1 MIARIALLLV
11 SIPLLVH
18 GADGLYH
25 ALRSRSQVVISCE
38 AFAQQRPASH
48 WVRITGCDADYL
60 RAGYRESGGRITEL
74 LLPMTA
80 PEVPANA
87 PVSLIASSTD
97 PDVLALAEQ
106 AVRGAGATS
115 QNAFL
120 LAMLQVVTETG
131 AAREV
136 VGLTRSPVEM
146 FRSRGTLDAI
156 QAPLARNV
164 VVVDLG
170 RRPGPLL
177 PGIAFVAGLQA
188 LLMALVLSM
197 RARRRTHATAPE
209 LSSEGMP
216 VANVNAAPR
225 HTPEFRRL
233 MLVNLPPHAAAAELE
248 NATPL
253 GTQHAVRSALA
264 HVLPGITFNDHG
276 LGQFNHADHTM
287 LFDLGDAPQV
297 WTATVDVTGD
307 AAPEALRDLIMQTGW
322 RAYAPRLGR
331 FITAADL
338 KRDE

>member
-1 MIARIALLLV
+1 
-11 SIPLLVH
+11 
-18 GADGLYH
+18 
-25 ALRSRSQVVISCE
+25 
-38 AFAQQRPASH
+38 
-48 WVRITGCDADYL
+48 VRITGCDADYL

-80 PEVPANA
+80 PDVPTNA
-87 PVSLIASSTD
+87 PVSLIVSSTD
-97 PDVLALAEQ
+97 PGVLALTEQ
-106 AVRGAGATS
+106 AVRGPGATS

-136 VGLTRSPVEM
+136 IGLARSPLEM
-146 FRSRGTLDAI
+146 VRSHGALGAI
-156 QAPLARNV
+156 RAPLAENV

-177 PGIAFVAGLQA
+177 PGIASAAGLLA
-188 LLMALVLSM
+188 LLTAVVFSM
-197 RARRRTHATAPE
+197 RARRSPHPAPPE
-209 LSSEGMP
+209 RSPGEAP
-216 VANVNAAPR
+216 VTSVTAAPR
-225 HTPEFRRL
+225 RTPEFRRL
-233 MLVNLPPHAAAAELE
+233 MLVNLPPNAAAAELE

-253 GTQHAVRSALA
+253 GTQHAVRTALA
-264 HVLPGITFNDHG
+264 QVLPGITFNDHG
-276 LGQFNHADHTM
+276 LGQFNHADHSM
-287 LFDLGDAPQV
+287 LFDLGDGPQV

-307 AAPEALRDLIMQTGW
+307 AAPEALRDLIVQTGW

>member
-1 MIARIALLLV
+1 MIARISLLLV

-38 AFAQQRPASH
+38 AFAQQRPSSH

-80 PEVPANA
+80 PDVPANG

-97 PDVLALAEQ
+97 PEVLALTEQ
-106 AVRGAGATS
+106 AVRGPGATT

-136 VGLTRSPVEM
+136 VGLARSPVEM
-146 FRSRGTLDAI
+146 IRSRGALDAI
-156 QAPLARNV
+156 RAPLADNV

-170 RRPGPLL
+170 RRPGRLL
-177 PGIAFVAGLQA
+177 PGIAFVAGMLA
-188 LLMALVLSM
+188 LLMAVVLSI
-197 RARRRTHATAPE
+197 RARRTTDAAVAGLSAEGTPAT
-209 LSSEGMP
+209 SVS
-216 VANVNAAPR
+216 AAPR
-225 HTPEFRRL
+225 QTPEFRRL
-233 MLVNLPPHAAAAELE
+233 MLVNLPPTAAAAELE

-253 GTQHAVRSALA
+253 GTQHSVRSALA
-264 HVLPGITFNDHG
+264 QVLPGITFNDHG

-287 LFDLGDAPQV
+287 LFDLGDGAQV

>member
-25 ALRSRSQVVISCE
+25 ALRSRSQAVISCE
-38 AFAQQRPASH
+38 AFAQQRPSSK

-80 PEVPANA
+80 PDVPANA
-87 PVSLIASSTD
+87 PISLIASSRD
-97 PDVLALAEQ
+97 PEVLALTEQ
-106 AVRGAGATS
+106 AVRGDGAAN

-120 LAMLQVVTETG
+120 LSMLQVVTETG

-136 VGLTRSPVEM
+136 VGLVRSPLEM
-146 FRSRGTLDAI
+146 VRARGALDAI
-156 QAPLARNV
+156 RAPLAPNV
-164 VVVDLG
+164 AVVDLG

-188 LLMALVLSM
+188 LLMAVILSI
-197 RARRRTHATAPE
+197 RARRRVPTEASSPAAEGTHAAGVDPARRE
-209 LSSEGMP
+209 
-216 VANVNAAPR
+216 
-225 HTPEFRRL
+225 TPEFRRL
-233 MLVNLPPHAAAAELE
+233 MLVNLPPNAAAAELE

-253 GTQHAVRSALA
+253 GTQHSVRSALA
-264 HVLPGITFNDHG
+264 QVLPGITFNDHG
-276 LGQFNHADHTM
+276 LGQFNQADHTM
-287 LFDLGDAPQV
+287 LFDLGDGPQV

-307 AAPEALRDLIMQTGW
+307 AAPEALRDLIMRTGW

-338 KRDE
+338 KRGD

>member
-18 GADGLYH
+18 GADGLNH
-25 ALRSRSQVVISCE
+25 SLRSRSQVVVSCE
-38 AFAQQRPASH
+38 AFAQQRPSSH

-80 PEVPANA
+80 PDVPANA

-97 PDVLALAEQ
+97 PEVLALTEQ
-106 AVRGAGATS
+106 AVRGPGATS

-136 VGLTRSPVEM
+136 VGLARSPLEM
-146 FRSRGTLDAI
+146 VRSRGALDAI
-156 QAPLARNV
+156 RAPLAEHV

-177 PGIAFVAGLQA
+177 PGIALVAGLQA
-188 LLMALVLSM
+188 LVTAVVLSM
-197 RARRRTHATAPE
+197 RARQRTHAAAPA
-209 LSSEGMP
+209 LSPEGAPAMS
-216 VANVNAAPR
+216 ANAAPR
-225 HTPEFRRL
+225 PTPEFRRL
-233 MLVNLPPHAAAAELE
+233 MLVNLPPNAAASELE

-253 GTQHAVRSALA
+253 GTQHAVRAALA
-264 HVLPGITFNDHG
+264 QVLPGITFNDHG
-276 LGQFNHADHTM
+276 LGQFNRADHTM
-287 LFDLGDAPQV
+287 LFDLGDGPQV

-338 KRDE
+338 KRDD

>member
-11 SIPLLVH
+11 SIPLIVH
-18 GADGLYH
+18 GADGLYQS
-25 ALRSRSQVVISCE
+25 LRSRSQAVVSCE
-38 AFAQQRPASH
+38 AFAQQRPSSQ

-80 PEVPANA
+80 PDVPANA

-97 PDVLALAEQ
+97 PEVLALTEQ
-106 AVRGAGATS
+106 AVRGPGATS

-136 VGLTRSPVEM
+136 VGLARSPLEM
-146 FRSRGTLDAI
+146 VRSRGALDAI
-156 QAPLARNV
+156 RAPLAENV

-188 LLMALVLSM
+188 LLMAVVLSM
-197 RARRRTHATAPE
+197 RARHETQAPALSPEGAPVIAVTA
-209 LSSEGMP
+209 
-216 VANVNAAPR
+216 VPR
-225 HTPEFRRL
+225 QAPEFRRL
-233 MLVNLPPHAAAAELE
+233 MLVNLPPNAAAAELE

-264 HVLPGITFNDHG
+264 QVLPGITFNDHG
-276 LGQFNHADHTM
+276 LGQFNRADHTM
-287 LFDLGDAPQV
+287 LFDLGDGPQV

-307 AAPEALRDLIMQTGW
+307 AAPEALRDLIMRTGW

>member
-25 ALRSRSQVVISCE
+25 SLRSRSQAVISCE
-38 AFAQQRPASH
+38 AFARQPPTSH

-80 PEVPANA
+80 PDVPAGG

-97 PDVLALAEQ
+97 PEVLALTEQ
-106 AVRGAGATS
+106 AVRGPGATS

-120 LAMLQVVTETG
+120 VAMLQVVTETG

-136 VGLTRSPVEM
+136 VGLARSPLEM
-146 FRSRGTLDAI
+146 ARSRGALDAI
-156 QAPLARNV
+156 RAPLASNV

-177 PGIAFVAGLQA
+177 PGIAFVAGLLA
-188 LLMALVLSM
+188 LLMAVVLSV
-197 RARRRTHATAPE
+197 RARRRTPLDAARRGPE
-209 LSSEGMP
+209 EIPAGVDPAL
-216 VANVNAAPR
+216 R
-225 HTPEFRRL
+225 QTPEFRRL
-233 MLVNLPPHAAAAELE
+233 MLVNLPPNAPAAELE

-253 GTQHAVRSALA
+253 GTQHSVRSALA
-264 HVLPGITFNDHG
+264 QVLPGITFNDHG

-287 LFDLGDAPQV
+287 LFDLGDGPQV

-338 KRDE
+338 KRGE

>member
-25 ALRSRSQVVISCE
+25 SLRSRSQVVVSCE
-38 AFAQQRPASH
+38 AFAQQRPSSH
-48 WVRITGCDADYL
+48 WLRITGCDADYL

-80 PEVPANA
+80 PDVPANA

-97 PDVLALAEQ
+97 PEVLALTEQ
-106 AVRGAGATS
+106 AVRGPGSTS

-136 VGLTRSPVEM
+136 VGLARSPLEM
-146 FRSRGTLDAI
+146 VRSRGALDAI
-156 QAPLARNV
+156 RAPLAGNV
-164 VVVDLG
+164 VIVDLG

-177 PGIAFVAGLQA
+177 PAIALVAGLQA
-188 LLMALVLSM
+188 LLTAVILSM
-197 RARRRTHATAPE
+197 RARQRTHAAAP
-209 LSSEGMP
+209 SPEGAPAMS
-216 VANVNAAPR
+216 ANAAPR
-225 HTPEFRRL
+225 PTPEFRRL
-233 MLVNLPPHAAAAELE
+233 MLVNLPPNAAASELE

-264 HVLPGITFNDHG
+264 QVLPGITFNDRG
-276 LGQFNHADHTM
+276 LGQFNRADHTI
-287 LFDLGDAPQV
+287 LFDLGDGTQV

-338 KRDE
+338 KRDD

>member
-25 ALRSRSQVVISCE
+25 SLRSRSQAVISCE
-38 AFAQQRPASH
+38 AFAQQRPASR

-80 PEVPANA
+80 PDVPAGG

-97 PDVLALAEQ
+97 PEVLALTEQ
-106 AVRGAGATS
+106 AVRGPGATS

-136 VGLTRSPVEM
+136 VGLARSPLEM
-146 FRSRGTLDAI
+146 ARTRGALDAI
-156 QAPLARNV
+156 RAPRAPNV

-170 RRPGPLL
+170 RRPGALL

-188 LLMALVLSM
+188 LLLAVLLSM
-197 RARRRTHATAPE
+197 RARRRTPVDRPEGAPE
-209 LSSEGMP
+209 GIP
-216 VANVNAAPR
+216 AVGVDAATR
-225 HTPEFRRL
+225 QTPEFRRL
-233 MLVNLPPHAAAAELE
+233 MLVNLPPNAAAAELE

-253 GTQHAVRSALA
+253 GSQHSVRSALA
-264 HVLPGITFNDHG
+264 QVLPGITFNDHG

-287 LFDLGDAPQV
+287 LFDLGDGPQV

-307 AAPEALRDLIMQTGW
+307 SAPEALRDLIMQTGW

>member
-25 ALRSRSQVVISCE
+25 ALRSRSQVVVSCE
-38 AFAQQRPASH
+38 AFARQRPSSD

-60 RAGYRESGGRITEL
+60 RAGYREAGGRITEL

-80 PEVPANA
+80 PDAPANA

-97 PDVLALAEQ
+97 PEVLALTER
-106 AVRGAGATS
+106 AVRGPGATS

-136 VGLTRSPVEM
+136 VGLARSPLEM
-146 FRSRGTLDAI
+146 IRSRGAMKAI
-156 QAPLARNV
+156 RAPLAEDV

-177 PGIAFVAGLQA
+177 PGIALVAGLEA
-188 LLMALVLSM
+188 LVMAVVLSM
-197 RARRRTHATAPE
+197 RARRSTHSAPSV
-209 LSSEGMP
+209 LSPEETP
-216 VANVNAAPR
+216 VPAVNAAPR
-225 HTPEFRRL
+225 QTPEFRRL
-233 MLVNLPPHAAAAELE
+233 MLVNLPPNAAAAELE

-253 GTQHAVRSALA
+253 GPQHAVRSALA
-264 HVLPGITFNDHG
+264 QVLPGITFNDHG
-276 LGQFNHADHTM
+276 LGQFNHVDHTM
-287 LFDLGDAPQV
+287 LFDLGDDPQV

-307 AAPEALRDLIMQTGW
+307 AAPEALRDLIVQTGW

>member
-25 ALRSRSQVVISCE
+25 ALRSRSQAVISCD
-38 AFAQQRPASH
+38 AFAQQRPSSR
-48 WVRITGCDADYL
+48 WLRITGCDADYL

-80 PEVPANA
+80 PDVPANG
-87 PVSLIASSTD
+87 PVSLIVSSTD
-97 PDVLALAEQ
+97 PEVLALTEQ
-106 AVRGAGATS
+106 AVRGPGATS

-136 VGLTRSPVEM
+136 DGLARSPLEM
-146 FRSRGTLDAI
+146 VRSRGALDAI
-156 QAPLARNV
+156 RAPKADNV
-164 VVVDLG
+164 VVIDLG

-177 PGIAFVAGLQA
+177 PGVAFAAGLLA
-188 LLMALVLSM
+188 LLMAVVLSM
-197 RARRRTHATAPE
+197 RARR
-209 LSSEGMP
+209 
-216 VANVNAAPR
+216 NAAVSGLSPEGTPATSVHAAAR
-225 HTPEFRRL
+225 QTPEFRRL
-233 MLVNLPPHAAAAELE
+233 MLVNLPPNAAAAELE

-253 GTQHAVRSALA
+253 GTQHSVRSALA
-264 HVLPGITFNDHG
+264 QVLPGITFNDHG

-331 FITAADL
+331 FITASDL